1 MGKELEVAIDLY
13 EALRA
18 AGVPEDKA
26 RASAK
31 AIEEASRVNTRL
43 SVLMWIG
50 GILAGGT
57 IAGFALVTTQLI
69 RLTADVAGLTTQ
81 VGHLATEV
89 AALAEVVRG
98 IAAGG

>member
-1 MGKELEVAIDLY
+1 VAIDLY
-13 EALRA
+13 EALKA

-31 AIEEASRVNTRL
+31 AIEEASRVNTKL

-69 RLTADVAGLTTQ
+69 RLTGDVTGLSSE
-81 VGHLATEV
+81 VSHLAGEV
-89 AALAEVVRG
+89 AALAEIVRSMT
-98 IAAGG
+98 AGG

>member
-1 MGKELEVAIDLY
+1 VAIDLY
-13 EALRA
+13 EALKA

-31 AIEEASRVNTRL
+31 AIEEASRVNTKL

-69 RLTADVAGLTTQ
+69 RLTGEI
-81 VGHLATEV
+81 AT
-89 AALAEVVRG
+89 LAEIVRG
-98 IAAGG
+98 MASGG

>member
-1 MGKELEVAIDLY
+1 MAIDLY
-13 EALRA
+13 EALKA

-50 GILAGGT
+50 GLLAGGT
-57 IAGFALVTTQLI
+57 IAGFGLVATQLI
-69 RLTADVAGLTTQ
+69 RLTGDVTGLTTE
-81 VGHLATEV
+81 VGHHASEV
-89 AALAEVVRG
+89 AALAEIVRSMTPG
-98 IAAGG
+98 R